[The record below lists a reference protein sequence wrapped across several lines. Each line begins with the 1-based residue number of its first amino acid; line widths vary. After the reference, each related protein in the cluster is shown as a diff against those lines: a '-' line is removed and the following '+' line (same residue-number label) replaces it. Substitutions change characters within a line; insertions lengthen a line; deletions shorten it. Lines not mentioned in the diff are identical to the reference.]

1 MASKPYSEQALGELR
16 RILLGPDFLSEALT
30 QAISDEMRAGRS
42 QLIDE
47 IVTALTPQLRL
58 AVRQALIEELNNP
71 SPEVLDALAVRIQP
85 SAKGRLRRPSR
96 VNHNGQ
102 QPPGHAP
109 EGAQATSDN
118 PAAVEGAEALQ
129 QSAAEASQAKPAK
142 RQSAWRLLLLSL
154 YLTTLF
160 TLAVFHLSG
169 SNAPVALAVANETS
183 QALANPDQLEVR
195 QAGVAWPASRQV
207 AKAGLDRQPRA
218 GGALQIA
225 SFGKVTPNGT
235 PDIAPSPIP
244 TEPSAKT
251 WPTSTATPRP
261 GAMAPATSAP
271 TTLLPTQA
279 PATRAPGSR
288 EAPAGQAEHLAAGQ
302 PPNRPANRPAD
313 DRAESANAPANQGGH
328 EAAQSR
334 RPAAPAD
341 APAAIQDDSTVV
353 SEPSP
358 TPTAAASIV
367 YLTFDDGPNVVWTP
381 QVLAVLA
388 QYGAHATFFVIG
400 QEAAAH
406 PELVEQ
412 MVAEGH
418 TVGHHTYSHLDLRGV
433 DQKTFADQV
442 ERTSAAL
449 GDAVSAY
456 LRPPGGSI
464 DDDTQAYAQNMGL
477 QLVRWNVDTEDWQV
491 TSPETIVAKA
501 TSGVRPGSIILLHDG
516 GGDRSAT
523 VAALPVILRLLQA
536 QGYVFEAFPPLK
548 AAPEPTAAR

>member
-1 MASKPYSEQALGELR
+1 
-16 RILLGPDFLSEALT
+16 
-30 QAISDEMRAGRS
+30 
-42 QLIDE
+42 
-47 IVTALTPQLRL
+47 
-58 AVRQALIEELNNP
+58 
-71 SPEVLDALAVRIQP
+71 
-85 SAKGRLRRPSR
+85 
-96 VNHNGQ
+96 
-102 QPPGHAP
+102 
-109 EGAQATSDN
+109 
-118 PAAVEGAEALQ
+118 
-129 QSAAEASQAKPAK
+129 
-142 RQSAWRLLLLSL
+142 
-154 YLTTLF
+154 
-160 TLAVFHLSG
+160 
-169 SNAPVALAVANETS
+169 
-183 QALANPDQLEVR
+183 
-195 QAGVAWPASRQV
+195 
-207 AKAGLDRQPRA
+207 
-218 GGALQIA
+218 
-225 SFGKVTPNGT
+225 
-235 PDIAPSPIP
+235 
-244 TEPSAKT
+244 
-251 WPTSTATPRP
+251 
-261 GAMAPATSAP
+261 
-271 TTLLPTQA
+271 
-279 PATRAPGSR
+279 
-288 EAPAGQAEHLAAGQ
+288 
-302 PPNRPANRPAD
+302 
-313 DRAESANAPANQGGH
+313 
-328 EAAQSR
+328 
-334 RPAAPAD
+334 
-341 APAAIQDDSTVV
+341 
-353 SEPSP
+353 
-358 TPTAAASIV
+358 V

-477 QLVRWNVDTEDWQV
+477 QLVRWNVDTEDWQI

-536 QGYVFEAFPPLK
+536 QGYVFEAFPPVK